1 MDEEYTIIKN
11 DDLYNYIYKFN
22 IDGKVEKCNKQMINN
37 KDILNDTFI
46 AYFDICE
53 LLNDIKKSYS
63 NNQKEIF
70 YQFDKDYYRQN
81 IIFNSKSL
89 DKQAFLQ
96 QLQKYSVYYNEYVN
110 LTFDMII
117 VLLCC
122 QSTYELPYK
131 LLMNIYDIDSIT
143 TALTCDS
150 KDIGSTK
157 ISINTTEDKIMIE
170 LSNKFLIKKIDE
182 NIILQKIF
190 INLNLEMQIK
200 NIDKNAPIMCVFTWK
215 YESV

>member
-1 MDEEYTIIKN
+1 
-11 DDLYNYIYKFN
+11 
-22 IDGKVEKCNKQMINN
+22 MINN